1 MPVTG
6 RGRDPSPPSLPR
18 SNLQTVHFCIV
29 CIFVT
34 LSDPPLGLR
43 ERKKRA
49 TRDALADTALR
60 MAAERGLD
68 QVTVEAVTAEVGV
81 SMRTFFN
88 YFGHLDDAILAAAPD
103 STARTCRAIVGAPPG
118 RATLTVLREAI
129 AEELTHIEDGH
140 DRWELQCAVLGNS
153 PSLVP
158 RFLAARGAD
167 EQALIAAVA
176 ERLGVDADA
185 DLRPRLLVH
194 TALAAV
200 RSAVELWTATGR
212 ARPLKAIYDEAFTEL
227 ARALRD

>member
-1 MPVTG
+1 MT
-6 RGRDPSPPSLPR
+6 LPK
-18 SNLQTVHFCIV
+18 N
-29 CIFVT
+29 
-34 LSDPPLGLR
+34 PPLGLR

-81 SMRTFFN
+81 SVRTFFN
-88 YFGHLDDAILAAAPD
+88 YFGHLDDAILVADPD
-103 STARTCRAIVGAPPG
+103 LTERTRRAIIEAPAG
-118 RATLTVLREAI
+118 STTLTVLREAI
-129 AEELTHIEDGH
+129 SEELTHIEVGH
-140 DRWELQCAVLGNS
+140 DRWELQCTVLGNT
-153 PSLVP
+153 PSLFP

-176 ERLGVDADA
+176 ERLGVEADA

-194 TALAAV
+194 TTLAAV

-212 ARPLKAIYDEAFTEL
+212 TRPLKAVYDEAFAEL
-227 ARALRD
+227 TAALRD

>member
-1 MPVTG
+1 M
-6 RGRDPSPPSLPR
+6 
-18 SNLQTVHFCIV
+18 
-29 CIFVT
+29 T
-34 LSDPPLGLR
+34 LSDPPVSLR

-49 TRDALADTALR
+49 TRDALATAALR

-81 SMRTFFN
+81 SVRTFFN
-88 YFGHLDDAILAAAPD
+88 YFGHLEDAILVAAPD
-103 STARTCRAIVGAPPG
+103 STARTCRAIVGAPPE
-118 RATLTVLREAI
+118 RSTLSVLRDAI

-140 DRWELQCAVLGNS
+140 DRWELQCTVLGNS
-153 PSLVP
+153 PSLFP

-176 ERLGVDADA
+176 ERLDVDART

-212 ARPLKAIYDEAFTEL
+212 TRPLRALHDEAFAEL
-227 ARALRD
+227 AAIAGALRD